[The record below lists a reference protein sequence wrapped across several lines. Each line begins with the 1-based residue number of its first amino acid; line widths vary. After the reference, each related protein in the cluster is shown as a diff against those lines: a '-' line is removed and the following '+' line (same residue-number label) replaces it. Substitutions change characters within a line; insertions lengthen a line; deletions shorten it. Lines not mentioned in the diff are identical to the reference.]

1 MDEQGPRDLYVLVA
15 DLDMLQTMEGL
26 LSRAPSFGIRPIHY
40 TVGRHLR
47 RDPGC
52 RTEASQYLRGYI
64 SDYKYAL
71 VVLDR
76 NGCGAF
82 ASREEIQHAVESD
95 LSANG
100 WRNRSK
106 AIVIDPEL
114 ETWVWNGSNSVPKV
128 LGWAGGYEGLRAWLA
143 TQDLWPSGS
152 NKPPDPKEAMRAAL
166 RKVRRSVSARLFGQL
181 AESTTL
187 RHCQDSAFSELK
199 DTLQHWFPA
208 VCR

>member
-15 DLDMLQTMEGL
+15 DLDMLQTMKGL
-26 LSRAPSFGIRPIHY
+26 LSRAQSLGVRPIRY

-52 RTEASQYLRGYI
+52 RIEASQYLRGYI
-64 SDYKYAL
+64 SDYEHAL

-76 NGCGAF
+76 IGCGAS
-82 ASREEIQHAVESD
+82 APREEIQHAVERD

-100 WRNRSK
+100 WRDRSK

-114 ETWVWNGSNSVPKV
+114 ETWIWNGSNSVPKV
-128 LGWAGGYEGLRAWLA
+128 LGWAGGYENPRAWLA
-143 TQDLWPSGS
+143 TQDPWPSS
-152 NKPPDPKEAMRAAL
+152 SAKPPDPKEAMRVAL

-187 RHCQDSAFSELK
+187 RRCQDPAFNELK

-208 VCR
+208 VYR